1 MCVDVGSAVRSV
13 REDAAVSRS
22 PIDHAASVWPRK
34 QHTVRSNVFLKEHPL
49 RAPVRSTLKLVPMSS
64 NGLESVYLANRDKI
78 VRFLV
83 ARGAGDAA
91 EDLTN
96 DLWVKISTLS
106 PGPIANPMSYLFRA
120 ADTLMID
127 RYRSRRQAER
137 REQDWYDLG
146 SDGEASTQPA
156 GERVIGARQEVAKV
170 AAVLARLGT
179 RRETVFRRARIDGV
193 SQRQIA
199 SELGV
204 SLSTVEAD
212 LRIATRALI
221 ELKDELR

>member
-1 MCVDVGSAVRSV
+1 
-13 REDAAVSRS
+13 
-22 PIDHAASVWPRK
+22 
-34 QHTVRSNVFLKEHPL
+34 
-49 RAPVRSTLKLVPMSS
+49 MSS
-64 NGLESVYLANRDKI
+64 NGLESVYLANRNKI
-78 VRFLV
+78 VRFLI

>member
-1 MCVDVGSAVRSV
+1 MAADIANVARATVAVGPQQRQTISPRSGK
-13 REDAAVSRS
+13 RNMACRNS
-22 PIDHAASVWPRK
+22 
-34 QHTVRSNVFLKEHPL
+34 FLTIH
-49 RAPVRSTLKLVPMSS
+49 PVRAAAWSNPSMSVPMSS
-64 NGLESVYLANRDKI
+64 NGLEAVYLANRDKL

-91 EDLTN
+91 EDLVN
-96 DLWVKISTLS
+96 DLWLRISTS
-106 PGPIANPMSYLFRA
+106 SSSGPIANPMSYLFRA

-127 RYRSRRQAER
+127 RYRAKRQGEK
-137 REQDWYDLG
+137 REQDWYELSG
-146 SDGEASTQPA
+146 DGEASPEPA

-170 AAVLARLGT
+170 AAVLARLGA
-179 RRETVFRRARIDGV
+179 RREAIFRRARIDGV

-199 SELGV
+199 AELGV

-221 ELKDELR
+221 ELKDELQ

>member
-1 MCVDVGSAVRSV
+1 
-13 REDAAVSRS
+13 
-22 PIDHAASVWPRK
+22 
-34 QHTVRSNVFLKEHPL
+34 
-49 RAPVRSTLKLVPMSS
+49 MSS

-137 REQDWYDLG
+137 REQDWHDLG

-193 SQRQIA
+193 SQRRIA

>member
-1 MCVDVGSAVRSV
+1 MGVDVGRAAKSV
-13 REDAAVSRS
+13 REDAPVSRS
-22 PIDHAASVWPRK
+22 PIEHATSVWSRN
-34 QHTVRSNVFLKEHPL
+34 QHAVRSDVFLKDHPL
-49 RAPVRSTLKLVPMSS
+49 RAPARSTLKLVPMSS

-91 EDLTN
+91 EDLAN

-137 REQDWYDLG
+137 REQDWYELSG
-146 SDGEASTQPA
+146 DGEASPEPA

-170 AAVLARLGT
+170 ATLLARLGA
-179 RRETVFRRARIDGV
+179 RRETIFRRARIDGV